1 LELVLGILVGL
12 QVVEAVVVLQTVTT
26 VQMAVRVVVEMVT
39 LPQQQVVS
47 LLVAVVMEL
56 TALAEAVEAVE
67 IMVPVE
73 MEETGQ

>member
-1 LELVLGILVGL
+1 MILVGL
-12 QVVEAVVVLQTVTT
+12 QVVVQVVVLQTVTT
-26 VQMAVRVVVEMVT
+26 VQMAVRLVVVMVIRQ
-39 LPQQQVVS
+39 QQQVVR